1 MDLQTRKIA
10 FVQEFL
16 KVQSEEVV
24 IRMEKFLKKEKE
36 KFPESDFQ
44 PMSLDEL
51 NKRID
56 RSLLDASNGKI
67 TENTDLAKEIQEW
80 SWRFYWTDFSKNE
93 LRLIFKYYQERAGSR
108 IARRLVLGITNE
120 VLKLRN
126 QPEIGQREELLID
139 REQEFRYLICENYK
153 VIYLVNSP
161 ENRIE
166 ITDVFD
172 TRQNPVKIQRNRG
185 Y

>member
-1 MDLQTRKIA
+1 MELKI
-10 FVQEFL
+10 
-16 KVQSEEVV
+16 
-24 IRMEKFLKKEKE
+24 
-36 KFPESDFQ
+36 
-44 PMSLDEL
+44 
-51 NKRID
+51 
-56 RSLLDASNGKI
+56 
-67 TENTDLAKEIQEW
+67 
-80 SWRFYWTDFSKNE
+80 YWTDFSKNE

-172 TRQNPVKIQRNRG
+172 TRQNPDKIQRNRG